1 MTYRTDIPCGDGG
14 TVCEVPD
21 AKIDD
26 TVTYSK
32 MFDKPIEVIILELLM
47 HKSLQTDEMMTIIF
61 IYSQLIPWKMPIA
74 HQRKNYV
81 FPRKVS
87 PNI

>member
-21 AKIDD
+21 AQIDD

-32 MFDKPIEVIILELLM
+32 MFDKPIEVFILEVLM
-47 HKSLQTDEMMTIIF
+47 HKRLQTDEMIIMFSF
-61 IYSQLIPWKMPIA
+61 IDDLSLGRSQLHTGGRTMCFHEK
-74 HQRKNYV
+74 
-81 FPRKVS
+81 
-87 PNI
+87 